1 MALSGDNLYITALA
15 VFFETLSKIVKEI
28 ISKIVVVVWV
38 LNQLANSVLLYNLI
52 RAQPLQKPASVDAL
66 G

>member
-1 MALSGDNLYITALA
+1 MAVSGDNLYITALD
-15 VFFETLSKIVKEI
+15 VFFETISKIVKEI
-28 ISKIVVVVWV
+28 ISKIVVVMWV
-38 LNQLANSVLLYNLI
+38 LNQLASSVILYNLI